1 MCYNPIIIP
10 LRKIKMNSKSKNN
23 IKGTLILVLTSL
35 IWGLAFV
42 AQSDASDLIPSFAF
56 NSMRSFV
63 GAAFLLV
70 VIIVKSLKSKE
81 KLIPEDKIEK
91 KRMLISGTVCGVLL
105 AVSVNFQQLGLSL
118 YPSGTASEARGGFLT
133 ALYVILVPIF
143 YAIGGKKVAFPVW
156 IGVVIAWGGIYML
169 CFSGGI
175 SGIYLGDV
183 MILLCAVAFTF
194 HILAIDNLGK
204 NISGIKLSFIQF
216 VVCGLISGIVS
227 LFFEKVSITEISAA
241 VFQILYLGIMSSG
254 VGYTLQ
260 IIGQKYAEP
269 AIASMAMSLESVFA
283 ALGGWLIA
291 GNAMSVHEII
301 GGLLVFSAI
310 VIAQL
315 PQRKKSSAT

>member
-1 MCYNPIIIP
+1 
-10 LRKIKMNSKSKNN
+10 MNLKSKNN

-70 VIIVKSLKSKE
+70 VIGLKSLKTKE
-81 KLIPEDKIEK
+81 RLIPDDKNER
-91 KRMLISGTVCGVLL
+91 KRMLLSGAVCGVFL
-105 AVSVNFQQLGLSL
+105 AISVNLQQVGLSL
-118 YPSGTASEARGGFLT
+118 YPSGTASEARAGFLT

-156 IGVVIAWGGIYML
+156 IGVLIALGGIYML
-169 CFSGGI
+169 CFSGGL
-175 SGIYLGDV
+175 SGVYWGDA
-183 MILLCAVAFTF
+183 MIFLCAVSFTF

-216 VVCGLISGIVS
+216 VVCGIISGIAS
-227 LFFEKVSITEISAA
+227 LIFEKVSIAEISAA
-241 VFQILYLGIMSSG
+241 VLQILYLGIMSSG

-283 ALGGWLIA
+283 ALGGWIIA
-291 GNAMSVHEII
+291 GNAMSAREII

-310 VIAQL
+310 IIAQL
-315 PQRKKSSAT
+315 PQTKKHKNTEKTDA